1 MCCDGF
7 REHGLTHGSKKENNE
22 NLNPSPILEA
32 FMPKVR
38 VNSFAVSLDGYAAGP
53 NQSLESPLGIRG
65 PELFEWFFSTRT
77 WKQMHGYEGGSTG
90 VDNEWAQR
98 GMENVGAW
106 ILGRNM
112 FGPVRGPWP
121 DDSWKGWWGEEPPYH
136 VPAFVL
142 THHPRKPIEMK
153 GGTVFHF
160 VTDGIHAALQRAK
173 DAAKDKDIRIGGGV
187 ATIQQYLRARLI
199 DELHLAFRPVL
210 MGSGENL
217 FAGLDLAE
225 LGYRCAEHAYT
236 DLAMHL
242 VLKKD
247 T

>member
-1 MCCDGF
+1 
-7 REHGLTHGSKKENNE
+7 
-22 NLNPSPILEA
+22 
-32 FMPKVR
+32 MPKVR
-38 VNSFAVSLDGYAAGP
+38 VNCLAVSLDGYAAYP
-53 NQSLESPLGIRG
+53 NQSLENPLGVRG
-65 PELFEWFFSTRT
+65 PELFEWFFPRI
-77 WKQMHGYEGGSTG
+77 WKQMHGHEGGSTG
-90 VDNEWAQR
+90 ADNDWAQS

-142 THHPRKPIEMK
+142 THHPREPLEMK
-153 GGTVFHF
+153 GGTTFHF

-173 DAAKDKDIRIGGGV
+173 DAAEDKDVRIGGGV
-187 ATIQQYLRARLI
+187 ATVRQYLRARLI
-199 DELHLAFRPVL
+199 DELHLVVRPVL

-217 FAGLDLAE
+217 FAGLDLSE
-225 LGYRCAEHAYT
+225 LGYRCTEPIST
-236 DLAMHL
+236 ELAMHV

-247 T
+247 A